1 MFTGIVEE
9 AGQVVAFRPSATG
22 WRLEVAARTAARGVA
37 PGDSVA
43 VNGCCLTA
51 VKVKAGRLTFD
62 VLEQTRRLTNLA
74 AVGPGG
80 SVNLERS
87 LQVGGRIGGHFVTG
101 HIDGTGVIDV
111 FEPRGKDYYM
121 QVRVPAGMGR
131 YLIPKGSIAVD
142 GISLTVAEVDAE
154 RFAVW
159 VIPTTLKLTCLRE
172 RKVRDAVNLE
182 FDMLGK
188 YVESLINN
196 AAHDANRP
204 YRAHRRAAPLKSGRR
219 RRGVGIG

>member
-9 AGQVVAFRPSATG
+9 AGKVVAWRRSPTG
-22 WRLEVAARTAARGVA
+22 WRLEVAAGVA
-37 PGDSVA
+37 AQGVAVGDSIA

-51 VKVKAGRLTFD
+51 VKVKAGRLSFD
-62 VLEQTRRLTNLA
+62 VLEQTRLTNLA
-74 AVGPGG
+74 ALGVGGA
-80 SVNLERS
+80 VNLERS

-101 HIDGTGVIDV
+101 HIDGTGVVEV
-111 FEPRGKDYYM
+111 FEPRGHDYYL
-121 QVRVPAGMGR
+121 QVLVPAGMGR
-131 YLIPKGSIAVD
+131 YLIAKGSIALD

-159 VIPTTLKLTCLRE
+159 IIPTTLKLTCLRE

-204 YRAHRRAAPLKSGRR
+204 HRAHRRAAPLKSGRR